1 MQRTLTSI
9 IQWAACLLL
18 LAGVSAQAEDKKV
31 NPVGT
36 WTWTRTGQ
44 NGQTMTTTMK
54 LKMEGDKL
62 TGTVSGRQNDTA
74 IDEAKLKGDE
84 ITFTVTR
91 EFNGNKMVSKYKG
104 KIDGDKIVGNI
115 TTERNGETGEPRDW
129 EAKRE
134 VEKEKEKAK

>member
-9 IQWAACLLL
+9 IQWAACLFLL
-18 LAGVSAQAEDKKV
+18 VGISAQAEDKKV
-31 NPVGT
+31 NPAGT

-44 NGQTMTTTMK
+44 NGQSMTTTLK
-54 LKMEGDKL
+54 LKLEGDKL

-74 IDEAKLKGDE
+74 IDDAKLKGDE
-84 ITFTVTR
+84 ITFSVTR

-104 KIDGDKIVGNI
+104 KIDGDKIVGKI
-115 TTERNGETGEPRDW
+115 EFERNGEAQTRDW

-134 VEKEKEKAK
+134 TEKEKAK